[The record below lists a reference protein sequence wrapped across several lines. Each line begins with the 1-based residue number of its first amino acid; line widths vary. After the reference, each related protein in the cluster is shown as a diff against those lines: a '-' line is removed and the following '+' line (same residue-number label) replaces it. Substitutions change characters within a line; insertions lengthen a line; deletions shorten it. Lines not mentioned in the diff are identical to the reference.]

1 MAKKIAQAACPE
13 CSDTQS
19 VMYDGRKYY
28 IKCSACGTYTNYQS
42 KAAQAQILQR
52 VKREDDA
59 NADADQREM
68 ENAIEAE
75 PEREAQ
81 PTDTPKTNTTPAK
94 DTGGVFG
101 SFDDWF

>member
-1 MAKKIAQAACPE
+1 MATAIGQAACPE
-13 CSDTQS
+13 CGDPQT

-59 NADADQREM
+59 SANTDQRET
-68 ENAIEAE
+68 ENAIDAE
-75 PEREAQ
+75 PERETQA
-81 PTDTPKTNTTPAK
+81 TETPKSNTTPAK
-94 DTGGVFG
+94 DAGGVFG